1 MLFGK
6 HLLLSELTNV
16 ADKSAIPCYAKS
28 SIIINWCTVCCAER
42 KVATLFYDLAS
53 ITAVNSLRNICGG
66 VFECFSGISII
77 FHCVEAH

>member
-1 MLFGK
+1 MRK
-6 HLLLSELTNV
+6 ALLSLIDV
-16 ADKSAIPCYAKS
+16 P
-28 SIIINWCTVCCAER
+28 CCAER
-42 KVATLFYDLAS
+42 KVATLYYDLAS